1 MAQQWGPAAG
11 QPTQPLTPKG
21 KGPSGCA
28 LAFFSVWAAGGL
40 LYFFMSLGL
49 QMPAMA
55 VVSLIIGVGPPAA
68 YFIVLATRPGRERTE
83 QQVRQDVAAKQHQ
96 TWLAA
101 RPDSVAAKAQDPHAA
116 AMSLTASQGGGI
128 YLGLTP
134 DRREWSTAAREQ
146 AVLVLGPPRSGKT
159 SGLIVPAILSASGP
173 AVVTSTKL
181 DVLDAT
187 KLARGRLGR
196 IWVFDPTQSYSVPEG
211 ATALHWTPVTS
222 ARTWDGA
229 RTIADA
235 MVDSSQAGAGV
246 ENASHWTESAKTI
259 LAPLLRAA
267 YLDDCSISVVRRW
280 ISRPD
285 YYRDEVLRILTEHDQ
300 FSAIE
305 DVAAILESTEERERS
320 SICSTARLVLNAYG
334 SDAVAAVSQVQNFKA
349 DEFAASC
356 DTVYIVAP
364 SDAQNIAAPLVVG
377 LLEEIRHATYRAN
390 ATINLHQHERPPML
404 WALDEVANIAPI
416 KKLPSIVSESGGQ
429 GLQVMACFQDLSQ
442 ARVRWK
448 EAADGFLTLFGTKV
462 VFPGIGDVK
471 TLDALSTLAGDW
483 DRPYVVY
490 NSTSGRSTSFGL
502 PLGGTIGS
510 NTSQSTTHSVQRE
523 RQLTAATL
531 ANIPAGNALTLRSGN
546 WGLIQCTPY
555 YRDLPWKSIS
565 SGEFL
570 ERAQAAVTEPAPV
583 KAVPPLPAVNPYL
596 SQYSARPKGSGLGRF
611 FGGGGGGG
619 GAWNFG
625 PTIGHEVAKS
635 EPGPSRGARDGAS
648 DVDLRHAEDMVP
660 DERGEQGTVG
670 GKEG

>member
-1 MAQQWGPAAG
+1 MP
-11 QPTQPLTPKG
+11 
-21 KGPSGCA
+21 A
-28 LAFFSVWAAGGL
+28 LAIFVLF
-40 LYFFMSLGL
+40 
-49 QMPAMA
+49 
-55 VVSLIIGVGPPAA
+55 IGVAPPGI
-68 YFIVLATRPGRERTE
+68 YFIVLATKPGRERTE
-83 QQVRQDVAAKQHQ
+83 QQVRQDVAAKQHRA
-96 TWLAA
+96 WLAT

-159 SGLIVPAILSASGP
+159 SGLIIPAILSTSGP

-181 DVLDAT
+181 DVLNAT
-187 KLARGRLGR
+187 KLARGRMGR
-196 IWVFDPTQSYSVPEG
+196 IWVFDPTQSYPIPEG
-211 ATALHWTPVTS
+211 ATALHWSPVAS
-222 ARTWDGA
+222 ADTWDGA
-229 RTIADA
+229 RAIADA
-235 MVDSSQAGAGV
+235 MVDASQAGVGV
-246 ENASHWTESAKTI
+246 ENASHWTESAKTL
-259 LAPLLRAA
+259 LAPMLRAA
-267 YLDDCSISVVRRW
+267 HLSDLPITMVRRW
-280 ISRPD
+280 LSQPD
-285 YYRDEVLRILTEHDQ
+285 DFRDKITTVLDEHGQESAADDLT
-300 FSAIE
+300 
-305 DVAAILESTEERERS
+305 AILKSTEERERS
-320 SICSTARLVLNAYG
+320 SICSTTRMVLNAYG

-356 DTVYIVAP
+356 DTIYIVAP
-364 SDAQNIAAPLVVG
+364 SDAQNMAAPLVVG

-390 ATINLHQHERPPML
+390 ATADLHRQPRPPML

-416 KKLPSIVSESGGQ
+416 KKLPNIVSESGGQ

-531 ANIPAGNALTLRSGN
+531 ANIPAGNALTLRSGH
-546 WGLIQCTPY
+546 WGLIKCTPY
-555 YRDLPWKSIS
+555 YRDSPWKSIS

-570 ERAQAAVTEPAPV
+570 ERAQAAIDEPIAVTPTRR
-583 KAVPPLPAVNPYL
+583 AVVDPYL
-596 SQYSARPKGSGLGRF
+596 THYSSTPKRPKLSQPRFPGLRKL
-611 FGGGGGGG
+611 FGGGSTS
-619 GAWNFG
+619 GAWNFSATK
-625 PTIGHEVAKS
+625 PPAAASAREIDLRAADELTDVRADEEHSDSTSIDH
-635 EPGPSRGARDGAS
+635 RDGR
-648 DVDLRHAEDMVP
+648 VDEP
-660 DERGEQGTVG
+660 
-670 GKEG
+670 